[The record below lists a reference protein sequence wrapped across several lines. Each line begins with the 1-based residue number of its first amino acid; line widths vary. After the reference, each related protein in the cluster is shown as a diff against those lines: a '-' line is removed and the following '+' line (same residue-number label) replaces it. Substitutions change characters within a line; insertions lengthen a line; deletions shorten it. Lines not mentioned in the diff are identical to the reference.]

1 MYICIYLPRSLKLRL
16 ALRAGSLKPMAKD
29 YYEILGVSRNAGDD
43 EIKKAYRRMA
53 HKYHPDKPGGDEA
66 KFKEIN
72 EAYQVLS
79 DKQKRSQ
86 YDQFG
91 TTFEQSQAHGGF
103 GGFNGASDFSGFAE
117 AFSGGGDFGGFGDIF
132 SDLFGGGRGGRTSS
146 QVQRGKDISV
156 VISINLEEAATGV
169 EKELN
174 IRKPV
179 ICSRCQGQGGEPE
192 SKIETCSECG
202 GSGAVS
208 RTRRAGFFSFTST
221 EACPSCHGLGKKPSK
236 PCSQCGGDGRINEQ
250 AKIIVRIPAGIESG
264 QIIKLTGQGEAPPL
278 GGRPGDLYATVNI
291 QPHANFKRKG
301 EDLYYDLFIHFTQAA
316 LGDKI
321 EIPTLDGPVKLKIPT
336 GVESGETI
344 RLKGQGMPRFQ
355 GRGRGDI
362 MVRVHVRTPKKLSKK
377 ARKLLEE
384 LKGEL

>member
-1 MYICIYLPRSLKLRL
+1 
-16 ALRAGSLKPMAKD
+16 MAKN
-29 YYEILGVSRNAGDD
+29 YYEILGVPKNAGDD

-53 HKYHPDKPGGDEA
+53 QKYHPDKPGGDEA

-79 DKQKRSQ
+79 DKQKRGQ

-91 TTFEQSQAHGGF
+91 TTFEQAQAQGGA
-103 GGFNGASDFSGFAE
+103 GGFNGFRDFSGFAE

-132 SDLFGGGRGGRTSS
+132 SDLFGGGRGGRASS
-146 QVQRGKDISV
+146 QVQRGKDISMEIL
-156 VISINLEEAATGV
+156 ISLEEAAAGV

-179 ICSRCQGQGGEPE
+179 VCSRCSGQGGEPG
-192 SKIETCSECG
+192 SKIETCPECG

-221 EACPSCHGLGKKPSK
+221 ETCPTCRGAGKKASN
-236 PCSQCGGDGRINEQ
+236 PCSQCGGDGRVNEQ
-250 AKIIVRIPAGIESG
+250 VKIIVRIPAGIESG
-264 QIIKLTGQGEAPPL
+264 QIIKLSGQGEAPPL
-278 GGRPGDLYATVNI
+278 GGRPGDFYVTVNI
-291 QPHANFKRKG
+291 QPHSNFKRKG

-316 LGDKI
+316 LGDEI
-321 EIPTLDGPVKLKIPT
+321 EIPILEGSVKLKIPI
-336 GVESGETI
+336 GVESGEII

-355 GRGRGDI
+355 GRGRGDM
-362 MVRVHVRTPKKLSKK
+362 MVRIHVRTPKKLSKK

-384 LKGEL
+384 LREEL

>member
-1 MYICIYLPRSLKLRL
+1 VILRIITGGAGLYLLFKI
-16 ALRAGSLKPMAKD
+16 MAKD
-29 YYEILGVSRNAGDD
+29 YYEILGVPKNAGDA

-53 HKYHPDKPGGDEA
+53 QKYHPDKPGGDEA

-72 EAYQVLS
+72 EAYQILS
-79 DKQKRSQ
+79 DKQKRGQ

-91 TTFEQSQAHGGF
+91 TTFEQSQAQGGPGGF
-103 GGFNGASDFSGFAE
+103 GGFGDFSGFAE

-132 SDLFGGGRGGRTSS
+132 SDLFGGGRGSARASS
-146 QVQRGKDISV
+146 RVQRGKDISV
-156 VISINLEEAATGV
+156 QISISLEEAAEGA

-179 ICSRCQGQGGEPE
+179 VCSRCNGQGGEPD
-192 SKIETCSECG
+192 SKIEVCSNCG

-221 EACPSCHGLGKKPSK
+221 EACPVCHGTGKKLSK
-236 PCSQCGGDGRINEQ
+236 PCSQCGGDGRVDEQ
-250 AKIIVRIPAGIESG
+250 VRIIVRIPAGIESG

-278 GGRPGDLYATVNI
+278 GGRPGDLYATISI
-291 QPHANFKRKG
+291 QPHMNFKRKG

-321 EIPTLDGPVKLKIPT
+321 DIPTLDGSVKLKIPA
-336 GVESGETI
+336 GIESGETI

-355 GRGRGDI
+355 GRGKGDI
-362 MVRVHVRTPKKLSKK
+362 MVRVYVRTPKKLSKK
-377 ARKLLEE
+377 AKKLLEE
-384 LKGEL
+384 LRGEL